1 MNRKMSR
8 IHVLLF
14 LLGVAM
20 AMPGCDR
27 RETDGNSTTP
37 PTSGDASEPVQAEQ
51 STAPAPEANSNDST
65 APGASNPPPEGA
77 PAQSTSPAPPEQD
90 DQSRR

>member
-1 MNRKMSR
+1 MKRTMSR
-8 IHVLLF
+8 MHVLLF

-37 PTSGDASEPVQAEQ
+37 PTAGDASEPVQSEQ
-51 STAPAPEANSNDST
+51 PTAPAPEASSNDST
-65 APGASNPPPEGA
+65 APGASNPPPETTPPQDSA
-77 PAQSTSPAPPEQD
+77 SEAPEQD
-90 DQSRR
+90 DSSRR

>member
-1 MNRKMSR
+1 MKRTMSR
-8 IHVLLF
+8 MHVLLF

-37 PTSGDASEPVQAEQ
+37 PTAGDASEPV
-51 STAPAPEANSNDST
+51 
-65 APGASNPPPEGA
+65 
-77 PAQSTSPAPPEQD
+77 
-90 DQSRR
+90 